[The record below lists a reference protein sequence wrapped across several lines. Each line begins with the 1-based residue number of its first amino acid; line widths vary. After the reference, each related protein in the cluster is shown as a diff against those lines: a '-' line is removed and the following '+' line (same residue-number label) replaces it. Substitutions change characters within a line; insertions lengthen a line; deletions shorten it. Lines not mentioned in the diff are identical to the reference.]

1 MIKIELPRMMH
12 SDTSTSE
19 PEESSERPWIHLTTT
34 YDVEAWIDQYNWDL
48 QRFIKQPNAKGYG
61 VCFRLDHGGE
71 IYMHSTEGAV
81 MLDVTPE
88 AEWIVPVIIAATRVE
103 APHSQIWTLPDD
115 KLTELVLGLSSLIAS
130 SRMVA
135 NHRYKISKY

>member
-1 MIKIELPRMMH
+1 MH
-12 SDTSTSE
+12 SDTNTSA

-71 IYMHSTEGAV
+71 IYIHSTEGTL

-88 AEWIVPVIIAATRVE
+88 AEWVVPVIVAATGAE
-103 APHSQIWTLPDD
+103 APHSQIWALPDD

-130 SRMVA
+130 TKMVA
-135 NHRYKISKY
+135 SHHYKTKKY